1 MSSIKTERKLQML
14 RSIKS
19 NILKKKIAEYKRT
32 SSGGQDLK
40 LQKETNAEYMR
51 DIPEEEKLI
60 FTDFDVSATK
70 LPMDNRPALT
80 RMLKLMESGMIARV
94 IVYERDRL
102 ARNVYEYIYIVKK
115 FYEHEVDVIFTA
127 SDAPPFSKDLFLETW
142 YGLSAQFEGKRISS
156 RLSDARKRNPASL
169 IGYIKQKVNKENG
182 TSQRIYNA
190 DPKNSKELAQL
201 FLDFS
206 KVESREEIFEVI
218 MKYRGLLDRNEFRVI
233 DILRTPFFAAHFEG
247 TDGLYHKLPNVEP
260 IISLDLFKRV
270 QEKLTE
276 FEQGLQQGITLS
288 QKAAHMTPTC
298 SKCHNELKFKK
309 GYIGESGTYSCS
321 KHRKNTISTSELNEK
336 IIESVKEVLSQIS
349 IKSIEKITLKAV
361 NNQIKQLNKKS
372 DELFVELES
381 LCVKFASLFKPID
394 NWKQTKRLQERIEQA
409 REQLSNTQT
418 QVASLQL
425 VKDEIRLI
433 IERVDHGLKHLH
445 EKDYL
450 ELANLL
456 IANIQVQDDYV
467 LFHFYFSDFFNE
479 TKEVAH
485 VASE

>member
-1 MSSIKTERKLQML
+1 M
-14 RSIKS
+14 
-19 NILKKKIAEYKRT
+19 KKKDAEYKRT

-40 LQKETNAEYMR
+40 LQTETNAEYLR
-51 DIPEEEKLI
+51 DIPDDEKLI
-60 FTDFDVSATK
+60 FTDFDVSTTK
-70 LPMDNRPALT
+70 ISMDNRPALT
-80 RMLKLMESGMIARV
+80 RMLKLIESGMIARV

-182 TSQRIYNA
+182 TSQRIYKA
-190 DPKNSKELAQL
+190 DPKSSKEIAQL
-201 FLDFS
+201 FVDFS

-247 TDGLYHKLPNVEP
+247 TDGLFHKLPNVEP

-276 FEQGLQQGITLS
+276 FEQGLQQGISLS
-288 QKAAHMTPTC
+288 QKAAHMTPIC
-298 SKCHNELKFKK
+298 SKCHSELKFKK
-309 GYIGESGTYSCS
+309 GNIGESGTYSCS
-321 KHRKNTISTSELNEK
+321 KHRKNIISAAELNEK
-336 IIESVKEVLSQIS
+336 IIESVKEVLRQIS
-349 IKSIEKITLKAV
+349 ISSIEKITLKAV
-361 NNQIKQLNKKS
+361 NNQIKILNKQS
-372 DELFVELES
+372 EELFVELES
-381 LCVKFASLFKPID
+381 LCVKFASLFRPTD
-394 NWKQTKRLQERIEQA
+394 EWKQIKKLQERIEQT
-409 REQLSNTQT
+409 REKLSSTQT
-418 QVASLQL
+418 QVSSLQL

-433 IERVDHGLKHLH
+433 IERVEQGLKQLH

-450 ELANLL
+450 ELAELL
-456 IANIQVQDDYV
+456 ISSIKIQDNYV
-467 LFHFYFSDFFNE
+467 LFHYYFSDFFCKME
-479 TKEVAH
+479 DMAH
-485 VASE
+485 VTNK